1 MTLLDSRHSGQA
13 YRGNDTT
20 EQLRAVRCPHLTALE
35 DWIPAFAGMTPQNSS
50 FKIQNSK
57 FLRAMSLLRKKK
69 HVLVIGI
76 DGTPFTFLKKHIEA
90 GDFPTLKSLSEQGAF
105 AQMDSVQ
112 PCISSVAWSTYMT
125 GKNPG
130 KHGIFGF
137 VDRTPNPFRII
148 IPNSKN
154 MTSETLWEILSRNG
168 KRVIVINVPVTYPPR
183 QVNGVLIGCFLSPD
197 IQKAVYPPS
206 LMPAIRARGYRIDV
220 DAWQA
225 RTDKEAFLNNLYYTL
240 NKRLEVSQYLMKE
253 IDWDFFQL
261 HIMETD
267 RINHFFWEH
276 YENEDPKW
284 SPRFLDFYR
293 RVDAVIGELL
303 GMARDGDQVIILS
316 DHGFCT
322 VKKEVYLNQA
332 LEEKGFL
339 VLKADAKSVADMLP
353 ETRAY
358 SLIPGRIFV
367 NQEGREEK
375 GTVEIGSHTEEI
387 LEELEEWLLTL
398 KDDGTGERII
408 KETIRGDKLY
418 HGDQLPMAPDLMA
431 IPYDGFDMKG
441 NVKPGKLTFK
451 GDLVGTHTFHDAA
464 LLVRGQQ
471 LSVERPQ
478 LMNLM
483 PSILGIL
490 EVNTPKD
497 VDGEPIF

>member
-1 MTLLDSRHSGQA
+1 
-13 YRGNDTT
+13 
-20 EQLRAVRCPHLTALE
+20 
-35 DWIPAFAGMTPQNSS
+35 
-50 FKIQNSK
+50 
-57 FLRAMSLLRKKK
+57 MSLLRKKK
-69 HVLVIGI
+69 RVLVIGI
-76 DGTPFTFLKKHIEA
+76 DGTPYTFLKKHIEA

-105 AQMDSVQ
+105 SQMDSVQ
-112 PCISSVAWSTYMT
+112 PCISSVAWATYMT

-137 VDRTPNPFRII
+137 VDRTPNPFNII
-148 IPNSKN
+148 IPNSRN

-168 KRVIVINVPVTYPPR
+168 KKVIVINVPVTYPPR

-197 IQKAVYPPS
+197 IEKAVYPAS

-225 RTDKEAFLNNLYYTL
+225 RKDRDAFFDDLYYTL
-240 NKRLEVSQYLMKE
+240 NKRLEISQYLMKQ

-267 RINHFFWEH
+267 RINHFFWEQ
-276 YENEDPKW
+276 YETDDPTW
-284 SPRFLDFYR
+284 ASRFLNFYH
-293 RVDAVIGELL
+293 RVDGVIGQLL
-303 GMARDGDQVIILS
+303 GIARDGDEVIVLS
-316 DHGFCT
+316 DHGFCS

-339 VLKADAKSVADMLP
+339 VLKPDAKSVADMLP

-367 NQEGREEK
+367 NQKGREAK
-375 GTVEIGSHTEEI
+375 GTVEIGTQREEI
-387 LEELEEWLLTL
+387 LEELEEWLPRL
-398 KDDGTGERII
+398 KDDGNGERII

-441 NVKPGKLTFK
+441 NVKPGMLTFK

-464 LLVRGQQ
+464 LLVRGRQ

-478 LMNLM
+478 LVELA
-483 PSILGIL
+483 PSILSAL
-490 EVNTPKD
+490 DVELPKD
-497 VDGEPIF
+497 LDGAAIF